1 MLRDI
6 IFKELLDTISSP
18 KFVFTFLLC
27 TVLIL
32 LAVFTGIDNY
42 RTELGE
48 YHASVALNKTN
59 LESQSTYQALAG
71 LGMKITKPP
80 RVLSTIVTGIQ
91 GAVGRV
97 AAVNIAYDP
106 NLTDSKYSA
115 NPVFAVFGEL
125 DLTFIVRIVLSLLAI
140 LFTFDAI
147 SGEKER
153 GTLKLALANNLP
165 RDRLILGKAI
175 GSFISLI
182 LPLIIPL
189 IIGLLILTIYPDVNL
204 LSDDW
209 LRIGLILL
217 LFILYISVFF
227 SLGLFVSARTTRSS
241 TSFLV
246 LLLVWV
252 TFVTV
257 IPKTAVMAAGKIYP
271 SPSVHEVTAQKDAF
285 LQEISVSTQKEV
297 QDWMKENSPKEG
309 EDREQ
314 WQEKFKKY
322 IEDVQQEATRKIDER
337 NAGLEADFQA
347 KRQQQQVI
355 AVNLSRISPAS
366 ALMFG
371 TMSLGRTGIDEHA
384 RFLNSI
390 RTYKP
395 VFTTWINTRAM
406 RSLNFDRNA
415 EQPKPDLSDMP
426 QHDFTPENLEQ
437 SLMRTIP
444 DFAIM
449 FLLIILFFAGAF
461 VSFLKYDV
469 R

>member
-6 IFKELLDTISSP
+6 IYKELLDTISSL

-32 LAVFTGIDNY
+32 LAVFAGINNY
-42 RTELGE
+42 RTELRE
-48 YHASVALNKTN
+48 YHASVALNKSN
-59 LESQSTYQALAG
+59 LESQPTYQALAG
-71 LGMKITKPP
+71 LGMKINRPP

-91 GAVGRV
+91 DVVGRV

-106 NLTDSKYSA
+106 NLTDSKYST

-140 LFTFDAI
+140 LFTYDAI

-153 GTLKLALANNLP
+153 GTLKLALANSLP
-165 RDRLILGKAI
+165 RDSLILGKAI

-189 IIGLLILTIYPDVNL
+189 IIGLLILTIYPDVSL
-204 LSDDW
+204 SSDDW
-209 LRIGLILL
+209 VRIGLILL
-217 LFILYISVFF
+217 FFILYISVFF

-241 TSFLV
+241 ISFLV

-257 IPKTAVMAAGKIYP
+257 IPKAAVMAAAQIYP
-271 SPSVHEVTAQKDAF
+271 IPSVHEVTAQKDAF
-285 LQEISVSTQKEV
+285 LQEIQDSAQKEV
-297 QDWMKENSPKEG
+297 RDWMKENSPKEG

-322 IEDVQQEATRKIDER
+322 LEDIQQEATRKIDEK
-337 NAGLEADFQA
+337 NAALEVEFQA
-347 KRQQQQVI
+347 KRQKQQ
-355 AVNLSRISPAS
+355 ALALNLSRVSPAS

-371 TMSLGRTGIDEHA
+371 AMSLGRTGIHENF
-384 RFLNSI
+384 RFLSSI
-390 RTYKP
+390 KTYKP
-395 VFTTWINTRAM
+395 VFTTWANAKMM
-406 RSLNFDRNA
+406 RSLQLGGG
-415 EQPKPDLSDMP
+415 EQPKPDLSDLP
-426 QHDFTPENLEQ
+426 QHEFKPEILKS
-437 SLMRTIP
+437 SLVRAIP
-444 DFAIM
+444 DFAILS
-449 FLLIILFFAGAF
+449 LLIILFFTGAF